1 MKLSF
6 TCIIFRASL
15 WFQIISYSRMSSE
28 AYFCTFV
35 QNQIYYFIRQIHKME
50 EKEMCQLPPF
60 VKIFFFIERLIE
72 RYIII

>member
-15 WFQIISYSRMSSE
+15 WFQIISYSRMPYE

-50 EKEMCQLPPF
+50 KKKCVSYLLLL
-60 VKIFFFIERLIE
+60 KLSSSLKD
-72 RYIII
+72 